1 MEGNI
6 SMAEIQ
12 DGSATFVVR
21 DKRQQAL
28 IDLIHPV
35 GTIYMSEDASFN
47 PNTTWGVGTWVK
59 TAINRVLQGTN
70 DTNKVGSTKEAG
82 LPNFEAAFNAKD
94 NVGRNELGCFG
105 SPSGG
110 CVIQDVTHPAV
121 IVGANDVI
129 TSSFT
134 DRVYINAH
142 YYNPIYGTSDTV
154 QPPAELV
161 FIWKRIA

>member
-1 MEGNI
+1 
-6 SMAEIQ
+6 MAEIQ

-28 IDLIHPV
+28 IDLIYPV

-70 DTNKVGSTKEAG
+70 DANKVGTTIDAG
-82 LPNFEAAFNAKD
+82 LQNITGGYDAHGAVAIKNLTGSFYGTGGTAGEPVNA
-94 NVGRNELGCFG
+94 GQHNESIYFRFDA
-105 SPSGG
+105 SRS
-110 CVIQDVTHPAV
+110 
-121 IVGANDVI
+121 
-129 TSSFT
+129 
-134 DRVYINAH
+134 
-142 YYNPIYGTSDTV
+142 NPIYGSSATV